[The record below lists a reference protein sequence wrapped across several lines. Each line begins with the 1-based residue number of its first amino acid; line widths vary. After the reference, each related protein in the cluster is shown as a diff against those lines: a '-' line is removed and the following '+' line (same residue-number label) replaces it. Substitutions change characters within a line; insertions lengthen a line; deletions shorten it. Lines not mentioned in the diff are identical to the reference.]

1 MKKKR
6 KKQDK
11 QKEDAEK
18 AKKKAED
25 AEKAAEKAA
34 EGMIECA
41 KFIADIDAKGKEHIK
56 TFNNEIL
63 KLLLR
68 YYYND
73 DVYKKKGT
81 KKADWQ
87 AAVITHYGHQHEQ
100 QQEILHNDPV

>member
-1 MKKKR
+1 
-6 KKQDK
+6 
-11 QKEDAEK
+11 
-18 AKKKAED
+18 
-25 AEKAAEKAA
+25 
-34 EGMIECA
+34 MIECA